1 VNLVSD
7 TLQRI
12 VHLIGDKRLRVS
24 AHALERLLGYGFLIE
39 PLLDGISEAI
49 LVEDYP
55 DYFKGPAVLVLQF
68 DEVGE
73 PIHMVWGLPAGAQE
87 PAVLVTVYRPDPDR
101 WADDF
106 SRRVVG

>member
-1 VNLVSD
+1 MTLLSD

-12 VHLIGDKRLRVS
+12 VHLVRDKKLRVS
-24 AHALERLLGYGFLIE
+24 AHALERLLSYRLLIE
-39 PLLDGISEAI
+39 PLLDGISDAV

-68 DEVGE
+68 DEAGE
-73 PIHMVWGLPAGAQE
+73 PIHLVWGMPAGAQE

-101 WADDF
+101 WTENY
-106 SRRVVG
+106 SRRNAG